1 MLIKQTSEEKYLC
14 TLVLREP
21 TIQSL
26 AEKELSA
33 AIMDLSRSDVKQ
45 RIRGNILCSI
55 DSTPKSI
62 LSRYRTYIV
71 EWIDDDV
78 GTRQLDYEGLVK
90 K

>member
-21 TIQSL
+21 TISQPL

-33 AIMDLSRSDVKQ
+33 AIMDLSWSDVKQ
-45 RIRGNILCSI
+45 RIRGILYSI

-78 GTRQLDYEGLVK
+78 GTRQLDYEVLVK